1 METLKLAIVTDI
13 HHGPTRYTKQG
24 AAALPLL
31 QTVGQRIA
39 AGKADLIVDLGD
51 RISNVDHDTDA
62 GLMRDVM
69 SVFGGLDKP
78 RAHLL
83 GNHDLHYLTRAENE
97 AILGRPLGSHSQDLK
112 GRHLVFWQI
121 DLSGR
126 FPDSPIPSDAD
137 LDWLRRDLANTTLP
151 AVIFTHVPLDSEAMT
166 GNYYFQNNTASATL
180 RHTQA
185 AREIIEASGKV
196 ILCVAGHV
204 HRNHNTTIDGIR
216 YLTVQS
222 LAESYTTEGAA
233 SGAWAEIEIDEQ
245 VRWTVHGADP
255 MRYEVPVR
263 GLNAHWTQ
271 PLPSFD
277 ILRLKNSIA
286 DAGHPVR
293 GVILDMDG
301 VLFRG
306 DEPIEGSA
314 AAVRDLQDRGIRV
327 VCLTNNAR
335 RTPVEYARKLGG
347 FGIAVDPADII
358 TSGMAVARYL
368 MAQGVA
374 PRVHIVGSATLRDT
388 VLSAGAVESDD
399 PEYVVAGIESGL
411 KIADLTPAVRH
422 LANGAVLLAS
432 NADAVIPTPHGPEPE
447 AGPVVAFLEAASGR
461 TATVLGKPHAA
472 IFHLAV
478 ERLGIAKDETVM
490 IGDTPET
497 DIAGGF
503 AAGLR
508 TFLVESGNAVSGAD
522 VRHEPT
528 ARFADLRSAAEFL
541 LDGAAVPDHRKA

>member
-31 QTVGQRIA
+31 ETVRDRIA
-39 AGKADLIVDLGD
+39 ASDTDLVVDLGD

-69 SVFGGLDKP
+69 SVFAGVTGA

-83 GNHDLHYLTRAENE
+83 GNHDMHYLSRAENE
-97 AILGRPLGSHSQDLK
+97 AILGRPLGSLSQDMK

-126 FPDSPIPSDAD
+126 FPDRPIPSDAD

-151 AVIFTHVPLDSEAMT
+151 SVIFTHVPLDGEAMT

-233 SGAWAEIEIDEQ
+233 SGAWADIEIDDQ
-245 VRWTVHGADP
+245 IRWTVHGGDP
-255 MRYEVPVR
+255 MRYEAPVR
-263 GLNAHWTQ
+263 GLNAHWTP

-286 DAGHPVR
+286 DAAHPVR

-306 DEPIEGSA
+306 DHPVEGSA
-314 AAVRDLQDRGIRV
+314 DAVRALQDRGIRV

-335 RTPVEYARKLGG
+335 RTPAAYAQKLLG
-347 FGIAVDPADII
+347 FGIEIDPADIV

-368 MAQGVA
+368 KAQGGA
-374 PRVHIVGSATLRDT
+374 PRVHIVGSATLRDA
-388 VLSAGAVESDD
+388 VLAAGAVESDD
-399 PEYVVAGIESGL
+399 PEYVVAGIEAGL

-422 LANGAVLLAS
+422 LANGAILLAS
-432 NADAVIPTPHGPEPE
+432 NADAVIPTPYGPEPE
-447 AGPVVAFLEAASGR
+447 AGPVIAFLEVASGM
-461 TATVLGKPHAA
+461 TATVLGKPHPA

-478 ERLGIAKDETVM
+478 ERLGIAKDEVVM

-508 TFLVESGNAVSGAD
+508 TFLVESGNAVRDSALT
-522 VRHEPT
+522 HEPT
-528 ARFADLRSAAEFL
+528 ARFADLRAAAAFL
-541 LDGAAVPDHRKA
+541 LAGPAARL